1 MEAAMTEQRW
11 QDAVL
16 VFIGGWVLLSPWI
29 IPYVLGSSVTGAAAW
44 SHYITGLMIAATGI
58 VAFGAYQIWEEWVNI
73 LLGLW
78 LVISPWVLNFTHVT
92 VFTWNAVAAGAI
104 VLTLSAWALLTA
116 PESTN
121 RR

>member
-1 MEAAMTEQRW
+1 MTEQRW

-29 IPYVLGSSVTGAAAW
+29 IPYVLGSSVTGAVAW

-78 LVISPWVLNFTHVT
+78 LLISPWVLNFTHVT

-121 RR
+121 GR